1 MFNSKAKNTIGLD
14 ISDLNLKAVQLVQ
27 SGRKI
32 KIQGLSRIDL
42 PRGIVERGQIKDKQV
57 FVSALHDLLA
67 KPLVGSFNTDQV
79 IACLP
84 ETRSF
89 IKLIM
94 VEKGANSLESIIGA
108 EIEKYVPLAVNEMYY
123 DWQVIK
129 EQGDDYQLLIGAAP
143 QQIANQY
150 IDALKSAELNIVALE
165 IEAMPICRCLLA
177 EESPKPIAATNSAY
191 GLIDIGAKRTSFIIY
206 AGNTVVFTLSMPI
219 SGEDITERIA
229 STLEISRDQAEK
241 AKIICGLDKANA
253 RGIVHDILSD
263 MIHDLTS
270 RLTDALDFYNKN
282 YPDLPHIT
290 KLIIGGGGANI
301 KSLNEILGESLQI
314 PVEKGNPFIN
324 ISETEENFGKNL
336 IETHNLKDKKITNI
350 NDKLSITQ
358 SASTSYATAIGL
370 SLRNLFLVK

>member
-1 MFNSKAKNTIGLD
+1 MFNSKSKNTIGLD

-57 FVSALHDLLA
+57 FVSALHDLLV

-177 EESPKPIAATNSAY
+177 EESPKPITTTNSAY

-229 STLEISRDQAEK
+229 STLEISREQAEK

-263 MIHDLTS
+263 MIHDLIS

-282 YPDLPHIT
+282 YPELPHVT

-301 KSLNEILGESLQI
+301 KSLNEILAEALQI

-370 SLRNLFLVK
+370 SLRNIFLAK